1 MSRNAVEVYE
11 MGIRKKII
19 NVNQRIKSENNRED
33 YRKILDDM
41 DQALSNLLLMKDY
54 VEDSTHSQVNVG

>member
-1 MSRNAVEVYE
+1 

-33 YRKILDDM
+33 YRKILDDV